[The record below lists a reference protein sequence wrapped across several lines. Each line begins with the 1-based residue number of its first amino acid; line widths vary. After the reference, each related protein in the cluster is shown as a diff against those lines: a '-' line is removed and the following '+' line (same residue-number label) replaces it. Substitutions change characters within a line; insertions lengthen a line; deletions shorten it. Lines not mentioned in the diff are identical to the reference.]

1 MPHEG
6 NASEASTKRTLRVRR
21 QPNDQAGMYFFT
33 KKTNQSSSGGRREG
47 KGLQPDSNQTLE
59 AISARQGD
67 DKGWD
72 LQSGS
77 KMFDEVHQMQGL
89 TLEVLEKLTKTYE
102 EMQRTSDEMK
112 QTLRNIRVMVDF

>member
-21 QPNDQAGMYFFT
+21 QPNDQAGM
-33 KKTNQSSSGGRREG
+33 